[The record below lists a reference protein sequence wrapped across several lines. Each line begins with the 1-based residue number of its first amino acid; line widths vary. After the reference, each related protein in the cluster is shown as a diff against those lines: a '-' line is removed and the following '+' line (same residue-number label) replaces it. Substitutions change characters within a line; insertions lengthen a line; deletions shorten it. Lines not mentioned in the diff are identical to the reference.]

1 MDEQFRRTDFADTRT
16 AGTPCRNAIIER
28 FCAGE
33 HVFIAAGVSDAK
45 DLALVSYV
53 ANKRRGQKLIIVP
66 YEISEE
72 RLRTIIAAIDG
83 RSLLYAQCSAQ
94 TDFTGVQ
101 VLIIDFLG
109 ALPRIYHYG
118 HCAYIGGGCRD
129 RFFARGIAR
138 KAIRRQR
145 RATPYAENAS
155 LKANDKHNPLE
166 AAACG
171 LPVAW
176 RAGFLRRRG
185 PQKSTGPIHACTVR
199 SGRELDKWLQSLRA
213 NE

>member
-1 MDEQFRRTDFADTRT
+1 MTDFATTPT
-16 AGTPCRNAIIER
+16 AGTPRHNAIIER

-72 RLRTIIAAIDG
+72 RLHTIIAAIDG
-83 RSLLYAQCSAQ
+83 RSLLYAQCNAQ
-94 TDFTGVQ
+94 TDFSGVQ
-101 VLIIDFLG
+101 ALIIDFLG
-109 ALPRIYHYG
+109 AIPRIYHYG
-118 HCAYIGGGCRD
+118 HCAHIGGGFRD
-129 RFFARGIAR
+129 RFFARGLSFSKKRSAFS
-138 KAIRRQR
+138 
-145 RATPYAENAS
+145 AENAS

-166 AAACG
+166 AAPCG

-176 RAGFLRRRG
+176 GVGFLRRRG
-185 PQKSTGPIHACTVR
+185 PKKSTGLIHACVVR

-213 NE
+213 NEMM